1 MDTVIVAGD
10 GAVGIS
16 AAVALSTSGRVV
28 LAGPPGTR
36 TGVER
41 FSVEEA
47 GEAELLHTGIDAVEV
62 RGDVVTALKAYSIR
76 EAASFIS
83 RFLRGRVV
91 CLSNGMGL
99 EEEWGTVAPMVEYA
113 VLTAG
118 FRKTS
123 ETSVSMTPGELY
135 CSAGGIAQ
143 ALFGTTFISTVPVK
157 DMEIMRWAKWY
168 ANSIINPLGALSRL
182 PNDRITSSPMAG
194 YIDPLR
200 RELARVMP
208 SEEALEKGEEMLT
221 WLLRHSSNRCSML
234 QDLDNG
240 NETEIE
246 FLTGYGLSTSTSG
259 ERQFCRR
266 FLNDIKKLS

>member
-10 GAVGIS
+10 GAVGIA
-16 AAVALSTSGRVV
+16 AAVALSSSRRVL

-36 TGVER
+36 TGMKR
-41 FSVEEA
+41 FSVEGE
-47 GEAELLHTGIDAVEV
+47 GEAELLHTGIDAVEG
-62 RGDVVTALKAYSIR
+62 REDVVTALKAYSIR
-76 EAASFIS
+76 KAAPSIS
-83 RFLRGRVV
+83 RFLRGRVI

-99 EEEWGTVAPMVEYA
+99 QEEWGDIAPMVEYA

-157 DMEIMRWAKWY
+157 DMETMRWAKWY
-168 ANSIINPLGALSRL
+168 ANSIINPLGALSGE
-182 PNDRITSSPMAG
+182 PNNRITSSPMAG
-194 YIDPLR
+194 YIDPLK
-200 RELARVMP
+200 RELSRVMP

-246 FLTGYGLSTSTSG
+246 FLTGYAVKQLRGRCPAALKIVEMVRSRT
-259 ERQFCRR
+259 
-266 FLNDIKKLS
+266 